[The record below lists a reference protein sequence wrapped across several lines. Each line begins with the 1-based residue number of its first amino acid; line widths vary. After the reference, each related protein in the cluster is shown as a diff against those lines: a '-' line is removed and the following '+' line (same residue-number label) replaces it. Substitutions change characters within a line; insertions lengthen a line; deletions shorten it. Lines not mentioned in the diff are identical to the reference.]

1 MDATENGDD
10 GGGVSSAH
18 CPLTRMRLGNTFF
31 ITLLVVSPC
40 SLCMHTQIQN
50 KLGKQELGVH
60 NLFCLIKKKLEKQP

>member
-1 MDATENGDD
+1 MDATENGD
-10 GGGVSSAH
+10 GGGLAPPIDQDEAWEYIFHYVIG
-18 CPLTRMRLGNTFF
+18 T
-31 ITLLVVSPC
+31 VSPC